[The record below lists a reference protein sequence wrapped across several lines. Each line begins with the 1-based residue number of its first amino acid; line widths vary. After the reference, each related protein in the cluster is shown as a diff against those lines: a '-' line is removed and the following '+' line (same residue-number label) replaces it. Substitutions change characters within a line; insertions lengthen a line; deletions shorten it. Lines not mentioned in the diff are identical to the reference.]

1 MNIKQWGMQ
10 MRRRAMT
17 PEVRSKR
24 GGVCGGSAI
33 ISGHSVR
40 AQLLAGSI
48 PKGLTEYRISHPENG
63 ESRSATNAVFEYD
76 LSPWTRSIAKRA
88 MDIGIVLIFSP
99 ILVPLLAVVA
109 LVVLLTSG
117 APIVFRQQRIGR
129 NGAPFVIY
137 KFRTMRPAP
146 VRPLS
151 AIAIES
157 ANRITWLGAFLRK
170 SKLDELPQVFNVLS
184 GEMSLVG
191 PRPKVAE
198 QEPTPMPCRPGL
210 TGAATLAFAREEMI
224 LQDIAPADV
233 NEYYH
238 KIILNAK
245 RTLDTNYLRHATFV
259 SDIWILVNTLIGRW
273 ESHTWK
279 APRLQDGQSKKVHN
293 EPPVI

>member
-1 MNIKQWGMQ
+1 ML
-10 MRRRAMT
+10 RRAMA

-24 GGVCGGSAI
+24 VGVCGGSTI
-33 ISGHSVR
+33 VGGHSVR
-40 AQLLAGSI
+40 TQLRAGSI
-48 PKGLTEYRISHPENG
+48 SRGFIECGTSHPENG
-63 ESRSATNAVFEYD
+63 ESRSTTNAVFEYD

-99 ILVPLLAVVA
+99 ILFPLLAAVA
-109 LVVLLTSG
+109 LAVLLTSG
-117 APIVFRQQRIGR
+117 APIVFRQQRMGR

-157 ANRITWLGAFLRK
+157 VNRITWLGAFLRK
-170 SKLDELPQVFNVLS
+170 SKLDELPQIFNVLS

-224 LQDIAPADV
+224 LQDIAPDDV

-245 RTLDTNYLRHATFV
+245 RMLDTNYLRHATFL
-259 SDIWILVNTLIGRW
+259 SDIWILVNTVIGRW
-273 ESHTWK
+273 ESHTWE
-279 APRLQDGQSKKVHN
+279 ASRLQDGENNVKDSSQTASLSQQV
-293 EPPVI
+293 